1 MLRGRGRWTLLG
13 VSAVWLVVGVWG
25 SVENVDGGPA
35 LDWTNTTTWPVAAQY
50 AFVAAKLC
58 FAFSPILALVAV
70 FVFAWE
76 SPEEERLKRNKKA
89 DFTFDSPE

>member
-1 MLRGRGRWTLLG
+1 MLKGDAFGISFFLCVL
-13 VSAVWLVVGVWG
+13 WLR
-25 SVENVDGGPA
+25 PQA
-35 LDWTNTTTWPVAAQY
+35 FDWTNSTTWPVAAQY
-50 AFVAAKLC
+50 SFVVVKLC

-70 FVFAWE
+70 FAYAWE